1 MDLVVLAAGM
11 GSRFGGNKQTEGV
24 DENGNFIIDYSIF
37 DALKVGFDKIVLII
51 KKEHLE
57 LFENTLSKRVGA
69 DKIKYVFQTNDVLEK
84 YGVDRIK
91 PLGTA
96 HAILCAKD
104 EVKDNFCIVNADDFY
119 GRESFK
125 VAYDFLKTLDK
136 NSLNFGLVGYKL
148 ENTLSEN
155 GSVKRGVC
163 KVVDGSVT
171 DIIESKI
178 GVEGGQIQIVS
189 LDGNKIEY
197 EKDMTVSMNMF
208 CLTPKIFEYLQKGF
222 EEFCAD
228 ENNLRNKE
236 FLIPQFLGELT
247 EQGLSKLT
255 LLKTDEKWF
264 GMTYREDLPMVKNS
278 LLKLRQKGVYPMT
291 LWHENKENLEF

>member
-11 GSRFGGNKQTEGV
+11 GSRFGGNKQTECI

-51 KKEHLE
+51 KKEHLPI
-57 LFENTLSKRVGA
+57 FESTLSKRIGH

-84 YGVDRIK
+84 YGIDRTK

-96 HAILCAKD
+96 HAILCAKN
-104 EVKDNFCIVNADDFY
+104 EIKDNFCIVNADDFY
-119 GRESFK
+119 GRESFR
-125 VAYDFLKTLDK
+125 VAYNFLKALDK

-163 KVVDGSVT
+163 KVVDGNVT
-171 DIIESKI
+171 DITESKI
-178 GVEGGQIQIVS
+178 SVENNQIEIVS
-189 LDGNKIEY
+189 LEGNKIDY
-197 EKDMTVSMNMF
+197 EKGMIVSMNMF
-208 CLTPKIFEYLQKGF
+208 CLTPKIFDYLQKGF
-222 EEFCAD
+222 KEFCAD

-247 EQGLSKLT
+247 EKGLSSLQ
-255 LLKTDEKWF
+255 LLRTSEKWF
-264 GMTYREDLPMVKNS
+264 GMTYREDLPMVTNS
-278 LLKLRQKGVYPMT
+278 LLKLRQSGAYPME
-291 LWHENKENLEF
+291 LWHENKENLEL